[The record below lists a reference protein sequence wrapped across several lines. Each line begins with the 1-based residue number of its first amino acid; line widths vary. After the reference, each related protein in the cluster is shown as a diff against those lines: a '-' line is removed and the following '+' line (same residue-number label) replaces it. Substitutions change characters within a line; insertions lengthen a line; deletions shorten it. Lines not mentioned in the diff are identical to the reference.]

1 MELTLAD
8 RYGFT
13 ALLGTRLET
22 LCGCGVWISL
32 TKDSKAFELS
42 VYPLDM
48 YTTGEGELISDVE
61 LSVASLISLVEWSY
75 MDRGKLREY
84 TSEKFLVEHC
94 RMELKEFVEKL
105 ASMDKE
111 RAQAFRNF

>member
-13 ALLGTRLET
+13 ALLGTRLEN
-22 LCGCGVWISL
+22 LCYCQVWISL
-32 TKDSKAFELS
+32 TEDNKKFLLS
-42 VYPLDM
+42 VQPIDAYL
-48 YTTGEGELISDVE
+48 TGQRELVSDVE
-61 LSVASLISLVEWSY
+61 LSVASMVNLVEWSY
-75 MDRGKLREY
+75 MDREKLREY

-111 RAQAFRNF
+111 RAQ

>member
-1 MELTLAD
+1 MELTLGD

-32 TKDSKAFELS
+32 TDDNKAFELS
-42 VYPLDM
+42 VYLL
-48 YTTGEGELISDVE
+48 EWDVAE
-61 LSVASLISLVEWSY
+61 KQSLVERVKLSVASMIRLVEWSY
-75 MDRGKLREY
+75 MDRSKLHRFNAEFDREQ
-84 TSEKFLVEHC
+84 C
-94 RMELKEFVEKL
+94 REELKQLVEKL

-111 RAQAFRNF
+111 QAQ